1 MKVRFIINPSAGP
14 KRGRLAE
21 RITAAARE
29 VFLGHDGLFDIKV
42 SPKKGAIAELARDAV
57 RLKFDFVFASG
68 GDGTVNEAASALVG
82 TGTALGIIPTGS
94 GNGLAGA
101 LNIPENVRK
110 AVGLLKDGR
119 VREIDAGQACGRYF
133 FSTAAFALEARLS
146 LSYDNG
152 FISRRLRGVFPYAP
166 LALIEYLRY
175 KPQLVRVF
183 ADGESFETRP
193 LILTAANSDRYGRGT
208 LIAPEASLDDGL
220 LDLCIAPRVNF
231 ARSLGLAGR
240 LVSGTLDRSPDLR
253 RIRAKEIRLSGVDEW
268 TVELDGEPFFWNGA
282 VEIRVMGRCLRV
294 LAPHPPASS
303 RPVE

>member
-29 VFLGHDGLFDIKV
+29 VFFGEDGLFDIKV
-42 SPKKGAIAELARDAV
+42 SQRKGAVAGLAKDAV

-68 GDGTVNEAASALVG
+68 GDGTVNEAASILVG
-82 TGTALGIIPTGS
+82 TSTALGIIPTGF

-101 LNIPENVRK
+101 LNIPENLRK
-110 AVGLLKDGR
+110 AVGLIKDGR

-133 FSTAAFALEARLS
+133 FSTAAFALEARIS
-146 LSYDNG
+146 MEYDKG

-175 KPQLVRVF
+175 KPQSVRVF

-193 LILTAANSDRYGRGT
+193 LILTVSNADRYGKGT

-220 LDLCIAPRVNF
+220 LDLSVAPCVNL

-240 LVSGTLDRSPDLR
+240 LVFGTIGRSKDLR
-253 RIRAKEIRLSGVDEW
+253 RIRAREVRLSGVDEW
-268 TVELDGEPFFWNGA
+268 TVELDGEPFFWKGA
-282 VEIRVMGRCLRV
+282 VEIRVMERCLRV
-294 LAPHPPASS
+294 LAPHPAGVF
-303 RPVE
+303 RAC